1 MESSVLWSRSRST
14 SASGV
19 APSQLRS
26 MPMNK
31 TTFRVPKMDCAAE
44 ERLVRIALEGR
55 PEIRRVD
62 VDLSA
67 RELSVVHDGESSSV
81 DEILRSLKLGSEQ
94 IGTTEASELDEVPTP
109 SSEDEARTLKIVL
122 AINAFMFVGEAIGA
136 VVADS
141 SALLADSLDM
151 FADAAVYGIAL
162 FGVHRAR
169 ATQLRAA
176 RISGML
182 QMLLALGAFAEV
194 VRRLVFGS
202 EPEAPLMMGVAAV
215 ALTANMTCMWLLARH
230 RRGGAHMKASWIFT
244 TNDVI
249 ANLGVIVAGVLIRIL
264 HSNVPDLVVAT
275 IIALVVLNGATR
287 ILRLRG

>member
-1 MESSVLWSRSRST
+1 MK
-14 SASGV
+14 
-19 APSQLRS
+19 
-26 MPMNK
+26 K
-31 TTFRVPKMDCAAE
+31 TTFRVAKMDCAAE
-44 ERLVRIALEGR
+44 ERLVRMALEGR
-55 PEIRRVD
+55 PEVRRVD
-62 VDLSA
+62 VDLFA
-67 RELSVVHDGESSSV
+67 RELSVVHEGEPSSV
-81 DEILRSLKLGSEQ
+81 DLILQPLNLGSEQ
-94 IGTTEASELDEVPTP
+94 IGTTEASELDEVPAP

-122 AINAFMFVGEAIGA
+122 AINAFMFVGEAVGA

-176 RISGML
+176 RISGVL

-215 ALTANMTCMWLLARH
+215 ALAANVTCMWLLARH
-230 RRGGAHMKASWIFT
+230 RQGGAHMKASWIFT
-244 TNDVI
+244 TNDVV
-249 ANLGVIVAGVLIRIL
+249 ANLGVIAGAVLVRL
-264 HSNVPDLVVAT
+264 LSSPLPDLVVAT
-275 IIALVVLNGATR
+275 IIAFVVLNGAVR
-287 ILRLRG
+287 ILRLKAA